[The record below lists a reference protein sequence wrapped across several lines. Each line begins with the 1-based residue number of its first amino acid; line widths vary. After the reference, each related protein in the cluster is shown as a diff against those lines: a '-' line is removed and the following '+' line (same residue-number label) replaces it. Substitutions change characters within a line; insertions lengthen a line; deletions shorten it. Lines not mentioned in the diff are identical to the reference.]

1 MLSDRQMTC
10 LRALVDTIIPADD
23 FPGGWES
30 GVGEY
35 LIRQLNSDLA
45 SQLTMYRIWLD
56 MLDAEARA
64 KNDKDFADLVLDE
77 RTALLESI
85 ENGRVKAV
93 RALDPVA
100 CFALIVEHCTEGYY
114 SDPGNG
120 GNRDAVSW
128 AMVGFEVTG

>member
-10 LRALVDTIIPADD
+10 LQALVDTIIPADD
-23 FPGGWES
+23 FPGGWEA
-30 GVGEY
+30 GVGDY

-45 SQLTMYRIWLD
+45 SQLTMYRIWFD

-64 KNDKDFADLVLDE
+64 KNDKDFADLSLDE

-85 ENGRVKAV
+85 EKGGVKAV
-93 RALDPVA
+93 WALDPVA

-120 GNRDAVSW
+120 GNLDAVSW

>member
-23 FPGGWES
+23 IPGGWEA

-56 MLDAEARA
+56 MLDAVARA
-64 KNDKDFADLVLDE
+64 KMT
-77 RTALLESI
+77 RTLRILAWTSGPPCWNQLKTA
-85 ENGRVKAV
+85 G
-93 RALDPVA
+93 
-100 CFALIVEHCTEGYY
+100 
-114 SDPGNG
+114 
-120 GNRDAVSW
+120 
-128 AMVGFEVTG
+128 

>member
-1 MLSDRQMTC
+1 MLSDLQMTC
-10 LRALVDTIIPADD
+10 LQALVDTIIPADD
-23 FPGGWES
+23 FPGGWEA
-30 GVGEY
+30 GVGDY

-64 KNDKDFADLVLDE
+64 KNDKDFADLGLDE

-100 CFALIVEHCTEGYY
+100 CFALIVEHCMEGYY

-120 GNRDAVSW
+120 GNRGAVSW
-128 AMVGFEVTG
+128 AMVGFEETG